1 VPTYAQW
8 FRLRLFWRTHEGA
21 IDALR
26 RDPEWTGSLED
37 AVSPRNH
44 DMRELLTLYLEHE
57 FHDRPDLL
65 AQVVPD
71 YPVGAKRIVLDNGV
85 WSRTLHRP
93 NVRLVSDGIDEVTA
107 SGVTTDE
114 GEHIEAD
121 VLIYG
126 TGFSASEFLT
136 PMRVVGRDGVDL
148 HDMWSGD
155 ARAYLGVTVPGFP
168 NLFCLY
174 GPNTNIVIN
183 GSIIYFSECEVHYLV
198 ESMRMLMRM
207 GKSAM
212 DCRRDV
218 YDEYVERID
227 RRNGEMAW
235 GISTVNSWYKSA
247 SGGVAQ
253 NWPFPLIDYWRQT
266 RSADPNDYRLT

>member
-1 VPTYAQW
+1 MT
-8 FRLRLFWRTHEGA
+8 
-21 IDALR
+21 
-26 RDPEWTGSLED
+26 
-37 AVSPRNH
+37 
-44 DMRELLTLYLEHE
+44 
-57 FHDRPDLL
+57 PDLL

-93 NVRLVSDGIDEVTA
+93 NVRLVSDGIDEVIA
-107 SGVTTDE
+107 SGVTTAED
-114 GEHIEAD
+114 EHIEAD
-121 VLIYG
+121 VLIFG

-168 NLFCLY
+168 KLFCLY
-174 GPNTNIVIN
+174 GPNTNIVIK

-235 GISTVNSWYKSA
+235 GISSVNRWYKSA

-266 RSADPNDYRLT
+266 RTADPNDYLLT